1 MSVSEALEFAKK
13 YNMGYVQTS
22 AALGTNIREAFE
34 LMTKKVMERVEQL
47 KYFEQKASNKKP
59 LNLCT

>member
-22 AALGTNIREAFE
+22 AAMGTNVREAFE
-34 LMTKKVMERVEQL
+34 LISKKIIERV
-47 KYFEQKASNKKP
+47 
-59 LNLCT
+59 